1 MVSIKYLS
9 YFDSKIVKQYLYA
22 FGFSIIGALIN
33 FYFFRQVFHHIGE
46 DSFYYYAYSRRI
58 ISFASPVLLLGLGV
72 SLPRAMGLYGSDE
85 AKQQRLFLATMLFIA
100 LVSLVWVGLNLVFNN
115 WFSKLL
121 WGEVNPFTQK
131 LSLAL
136 SFFLLGTNVSAIVH
150 AFFRGKIN
158 ALMSGVVELLVQS
171 LIPLLA
177 FVIFSN
183 LVQIYSVISV
193 CIIVFNVLVLMVMLK
208 HFNVSI
214 NDFFRIYELKEL
226 LDYGVRRVPGDF
238 YYAMITFLPAFLASR
253 FFGVEF
259 AGIISFGLSLLT
271 LFNLPAT
278 AVSFVTLSRSAQLLS
293 SDKQRLR
300 KETYLLLSL
309 ALIYSFAVLVFCYFF
324 LDTLLTLFFDSS
336 FTKHFD
342 SLFVLLLALPM
353 LVAFTVY
360 RSITDSA
367 YKRSYNS
374 LFMFLALL
382 CFALFATLAKYY
394 NQPNFILYGNIMVYV
409 ILAIL
414 SFTLSLRIFK

>member
-1 MVSIKYLS
+1 
-9 YFDSKIVKQYLYA
+9 
-22 FGFSIIGALIN
+22 
-33 FYFFRQVFHHIGE
+33 
-46 DSFYYYAYSRRI
+46 
-58 ISFASPVLLLGLGV
+58 
-72 SLPRAMGLYGSDE
+72 
-85 AKQQRLFLATMLFIA
+85 
-100 LVSLVWVGLNLVFNN
+100 
-115 WFSKLL
+115 
-121 WGEVNPFTQK
+121 
-131 LSLAL
+131 
-136 SFFLLGTNVSAIVH
+136 
-150 AFFRGKIN
+150 
-158 ALMSGVVELLVQS
+158 
-171 LIPLLA
+171 
-177 FVIFSN
+177 
-183 LVQIYSVISV
+183 
-193 CIIVFNVLVLMVMLK
+193 
-208 HFNVSI
+208 
-214 NDFFRIYELKEL
+214 
-226 LDYGVRRVPGDF
+226 
-238 YYAMITFLPAFLASR
+238 MITFLPAFLASR

-382 CFALFATLAKYY
+382 CFALFATLFKYY